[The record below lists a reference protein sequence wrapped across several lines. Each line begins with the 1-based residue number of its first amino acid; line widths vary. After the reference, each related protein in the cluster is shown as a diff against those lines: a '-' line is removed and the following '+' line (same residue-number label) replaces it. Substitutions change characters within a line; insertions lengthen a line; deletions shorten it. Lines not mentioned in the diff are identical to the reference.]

1 LLVISSPNFG
11 YHLIYYDPI
20 YCPIY
25 YPTLVSENS
34 LMFITFFPLIS
45 DPKNEGNEGN
55 EGPSPAMQPVMKQ
68 AIEPEASE
76 TRLVTGD
83 PRLNNPPPD
92 MCIMYVWGYIYI

>member
-1 LLVISSPNFG
+1 
-11 YHLIYYDPI
+11 
-20 YCPIY
+20 
-25 YPTLVSENS
+25 
-34 LMFITFFPLIS
+34 MFITFFPLIS

-83 PRLNNPPPD
+83 PRLNNPPPYI
-92 MCIMYVWGYIYI
+92 CIMYVCVYIYIKCIYIYVYTYYKYQ